1 MQVKELM
8 KKEVI
13 TVTRDDELEEA
24 IKLLEK
30 HDIGM
35 LVVTNKKL
43 VEGVITDRDILI
55 RKVLKNKSIW
65 GKVKEAMTYTVVLVN
80 ETDTIDKVYSK
91 LKEYQLRRLPVVN
104 NNNELVGIITLS
116 DLAICKETKDDIN
129 LFLRDIVLPNPQTE
143 KPLKY
148 LKVDDFPL

>member
-8 KKEVI
+8 KKRVT
-13 TVTRDDELEEA
+13 TVTRNDELEEA

-30 HDIGM
+30 YDIGM
-35 LVVTNKKL
+35 LVVTSNKKI
-43 VEGVITDRDILI
+43 EGVITDRDILI
-55 RKVLKNKSIW
+55 RKVLKDKTII
-65 GKVKEAMTYTVVLVN
+65 GKVKEAMTYTVVSVN
-80 ETDTIDKVYSK
+80 ETDTIDNVYSK

-116 DLAICKETKDDIN
+116 DLAICKETKDDIS